1 MSLVQLTDVSRVYH
15 NGALPVTALHPTSL
29 AIDKGEFVC
38 ISGPSGS
45 GKSTLLNLMGGVD
58 TPTTGTVSIGGT
70 ITTGLS
76 RGAAAH
82 LRLNHIGFVFQAHNL
97 LPVLTVRENVE
108 YVLLLRGMPPQQR
121 RRLVEE
127 ALEGVGLG
135 SQSDKL
141 PGEMS
146 GGQQQ
151 RVAVAR
157 AIVSSP
163 DLVLADEPTAS
174 LDSVT
179 GRELV
184 DLLLRLNR
192 DQGMTFV
199 FSSHDPRVIAHAGRV
214 ITLEDGRLASDR
226 NC

>member
-1 MSLVQLTDVSRVYH
+1 
-15 NGALPVTALHPTSL
+15 
-29 AIDKGEFVC
+29 
-38 ISGPSGS
+38 
-45 GKSTLLNLMGGVD
+45 
-58 TPTTGTVSIGGT
+58 
-70 ITTGLS
+70 
-76 RGAAAH
+76 
-82 LRLNHIGFVFQAHNL
+82 
-97 LPVLTVRENVE
+97 
-108 YVLLLRGMPPQQR
+108 
-121 RRLVEE
+121 
-127 ALEGVGLG
+127 
-135 SQSDKL
+135 
-141 PGEMS
+141 
-146 GGQQQ
+146 
-151 RVAVAR
+151 VAR

-179 GRELV
+179 GGELV